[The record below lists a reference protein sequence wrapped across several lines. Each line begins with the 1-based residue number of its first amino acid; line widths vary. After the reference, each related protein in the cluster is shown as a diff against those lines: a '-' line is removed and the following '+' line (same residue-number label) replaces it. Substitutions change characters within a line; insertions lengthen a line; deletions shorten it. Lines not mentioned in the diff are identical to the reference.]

1 MTKIRHS
8 LWAAG
13 CCMLVAGAI
22 SVGVAICRMSGNAT
36 ILIGAPTLRAVRQGQ
51 LEAVQLVH
59 VRLKGARRGID
70 LRLVHA

>member
-22 SVGVAICRMSGNAT
+22 SVGVAASTAGTGDGAGVGAGFRAGVGEGANNQFNKLVVGDE
-36 ILIGAPTLRAVRQGQ
+36 ILS
-51 LEAVQLVH
+51 
-59 VRLKGARRGID
+59 
-70 LRLVHA
+70 RLVLGPPKA